1 MAIPFPEPEPE
12 LRYNG
17 TTERAALDAHFAT
30 REVPTS
36 RNGRLLLA
44 SWNIANLG
52 VQGRPRR
59 SLNLI
64 AHILSRFDLIAV
76 QEVNDNFRTF
86 QSIVRLM
93 GDCFDFIMSNKAG
106 NSERLA

>member
-1 MAIPFPEPEPE
+1 MAIPFSEPDPE
-12 LRYNG
+12 LRFNG
-17 TTERAALDAHFAT
+17 NTERGAIDAHFLA
-30 REVPTS
+30 RAVPES

-59 SLNLI
+59 SLGLI

-76 QEVNDNFRTF
+76 QEVNDDFRNLTRVLPN
-86 QSIVRLM
+86 Q
-93 GDCFDFIMSNKAG
+93 G
-106 NSERLA
+106 NTPAN